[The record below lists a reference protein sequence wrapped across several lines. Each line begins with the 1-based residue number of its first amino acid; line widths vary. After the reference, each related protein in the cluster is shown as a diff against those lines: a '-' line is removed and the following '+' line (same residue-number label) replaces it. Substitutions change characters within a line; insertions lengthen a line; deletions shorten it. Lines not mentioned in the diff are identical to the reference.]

1 MWNVSAPAEAE
12 EKGRDH
18 LLDEPL
24 ETGAMSPQG
33 KYENFQPTPTVRI
46 FQMFLIWLGQ
56 EKKKQTWRNW
66 EFIHFLSLM
75 LCINHPVIIIIN
87 NKQWIADRH
96 FMVELYM
103 NFMQK

>member
-1 MWNVSAPAEAE
+1 MPTETFLVPLTLFFVRTFSFLFFFFCTFAFTRFVSVWNVSAPAEAE

-56 EKKKQTWRNW
+56 EKKKQT
-66 EFIHFLSLM
+66 
-75 LCINHPVIIIIN
+75 
-87 NKQWIADRH
+87 
-96 FMVELYM
+96 
-103 NFMQK
+103 